1 MHSHVPGSVCPSC
14 LPPSVE
20 HWILKVCVWHRA
32 SGIYG
37 CCWVLASVLEDA
49 ALALCSLPSAQSCV
63 LGVCSQCVGLVLCAW
78 CCVPSIVCP
87 FCVSSMHAWYSSL
100 RACARLVC
108 PTWVPTIVC
117 HCSALVFCV
126 PQSITSIE
134 FWYVC
139 LVLLARA
146 PAVCTLH
153 CVSGV
158 ASLGRLSASIPGVRM
173 RRIPNMCAS
182 VYSWFVC

>member
-1 MHSHVPGSVCPSC
+1 MC
-14 LPPSVE
+14 
-20 HWILKVCVWHRA
+20 
-32 SGIYG
+32 
-37 CCWVLASVLEDA
+37 
-49 ALALCSLPSAQSCV
+49 LALCFWYLWPLLGPGICARRCSPSIMLLAQCSELCTGCV
-63 LGVCSQCVGLVLCAW
+63 FPVCRPGTVCLVCGH
-78 CCVPSIVCP
+78 SIVCP

-126 PQSITSIE
+126 PQSIPSTE

-158 ASLGRLSASIPGVRM
+158 VSLGCLSASIPGVRM
-173 RRIPNMCAS
+173 RSIPNMCAS